1 MVNGGPLLD
10 QKKALFMLVFCVL
23 YRSQNGSLYYC
34 AYINYNLAM
43 LCNLNYITQII
54 VITIGFKLSDPY
66 FSSVS
71 PIWYTI

>member
-34 AYINYNLAM
+34 VYINDNLAM

-54 VITIGFKLSDPY
+54 VITIGIILSDPY